1 MAFLVLLSLLFA
13 HSILAVDT
21 EKKSPVEFMKH
32 LQGCHKG
39 EKVRDL
45 LQLKKYLEKFGYL
58 DYKNAKNL
66 THENDDYFDELL
78 ESAIKTYQL
87 NFHVQSSGV
96 LDSKTL
102 SEMAKPRC
110 GVADIVNGINWMK
123 SREKSHHNHGSG
135 RPFHTVSHY
144 TFFPGSPRWPA
155 GQTFLTYAFLP
166 GTRSDALEP
175 VARAFQTW
183 QANTH
188 FRFTRVQDF
197 RNANINIGFASGDHG
212 DGYPFD
218 GPGRTLAHAFS
229 PTDGRFHYDAA
240 EPWAVGAVRGSFDL
254 ETVALHEIGHLL
266 GLGHSQVQGA
276 IMWPNIPAGTT
287 KGLHRDDIEGI
298 RALYKV

>member
-1 MAFLVLLSLLFA
+1 MALLVLLSLLFA
-13 HSILAVDT
+13 HSISAADT
-21 EKKSPVEFMKH
+21 EKKSPVEFLKH

-39 EKVRDL
+39 EKVKGL
-45 LQLKKYLEKFGYL
+45 LQLKNYLEKFGYL

-110 GVADIVNGINWMK
+110 GVADIVNGTNWMK

-144 TFFPGSPRWPA
+144 TFFPGRPRWPA
-155 GQTFLTYAFLP
+155 GQTYLTYAFLP
-166 GTRSDALEP
+166 G
-175 VARAFQTW
+175 Q
-183 QANTH
+183 
-188 FRFTRVQDF
+188 
-197 RNANINIGFASGDHG
+197 
-212 DGYPFD
+212 
-218 GPGRTLAHAFS
+218 TLAHAFS

-240 EPWAVGAVRGSFDL
+240 EPWAVGAVPGSFDL

-276 IMWPNIPAGTT
+276 IMWPSIPAGTT

-298 RALYKV
+298 RALYNV